1 MAPRFTPHF
10 IPAQRNTIIMTA
22 WIASF
27 LGMHSQRVPLIRRS
41 KSLQPRYSITGPSP
55 LILLFFYLT
64 I

>member
-41 KSLQPRYSITGPSP
+41 KSPKPRYSITGPSS
-55 LILLFFYLT
+55 LFSSFST
-64 I
+64 